1 MASAPSAINIIVICT
16 YKDLYV
22 QAVSLLMIV
31 MYAASIITLTLQV
44 TFFVYVIGYLNL
56 QTTSPT
62 VPVI

>member
-1 MASAPSAINIIVICT
+1 MYKLFLYLCT

-31 MYAASIITLTLQV
+31 MYAAAIITLTLQV
-44 TFFVYVIGYLNL
+44 TFFVYIIAYLNI
-56 QTTSPT
+56 QQNTTT